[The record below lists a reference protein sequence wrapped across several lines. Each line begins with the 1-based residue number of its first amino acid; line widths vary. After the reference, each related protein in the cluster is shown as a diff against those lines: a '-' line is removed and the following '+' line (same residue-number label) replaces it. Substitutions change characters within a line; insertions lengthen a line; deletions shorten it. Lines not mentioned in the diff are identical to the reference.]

1 MEEDP
6 VHVVNLKKLRNVF
19 IAQYVLKESRRNLEV
34 KMRRNLKNIVFLIV
48 QVLKYNMVSQTYLLL

>member
-19 IAQYVLKESRRNLEV
+19 IAKYVLKESRRNLEV
-34 KMRRNLKNIVFLIV
+34 KMRRNLKNIVSLIV
-48 QVLKYNMVSQTYLLL
+48 QVLKYNMASPCCLLL